1 MFSIII
7 PSFNNIDYLKVCLNS
22 LKKNSFFDN
31 EIIVHINIGED
42 GSINYLKS
50 KNIKFTQTTYNSGI
64 CEGVNMASKLSSK
77 DYIVYAH
84 DDFYFCPN
92 WDKYLMEEIQL
103 IGHNNFYLSG
113 TMMNQ
118 GQIKFNCGNTPDEFD
133 ENKFLNEYKNHNYF
147 DFQGSTWAPSL
158 VHRDTWKKVGG
169 LSEEYFPG
177 SGSDPDFNMKLWN
190 IGIRIYKGINNFKV
204 YHFGSVVLRKKL
216 NKIKKNNKY
225 GSRGAKIFL
234 IKWGISIKF
243 FKKFYL
249 KSGTKY
255 EDILQNPKKS
265 FNYYLM
271 LIICKIYYIY
281 VKLFN

>member
-103 IGHNNFYLSG
+103 IGHNNFYLSSSTIG
-113 TMMNQ
+113 T
-118 GQIKFNCGNTPDEFD
+118 ISLNCGDTFNDFD
-133 ENKFLNEYKNHNYF
+133 ENKLLTNFNSVKFKNI
-147 DFQGSTWAPSL
+147 QGSTWAPHV
-158 VHRDTWKKVGG
+158 VHKTLWFKVGG
-169 LSEEYFPG
+169 FSEEFFPG
-177 SGSDPDFNMKLWN
+177 AGSDPDFNLKLWN
-190 IGIRIYKGINNFKV
+190 IGVRIFKCLSTSKI
-204 YHFGSVVLRKKL
+204 YHFKSKTLRRKITSIGSKSGKL
-216 NKIKKNNKY
+216 FIKK
-225 GSRGAKIFL
+225 
-234 IKWGISIKF
+234 WGFSIKF
-243 FKKFYL
+243 FKKHYLESGKVYTNELSGPNKNLRYFFDFFLCKINYFYL
-249 KSGTKY
+249 K
-255 EDILQNPKKS
+255 
-265 FNYYLM
+265 
-271 LIICKIYYIY
+271 
-281 VKLFN
+281 LFNKS